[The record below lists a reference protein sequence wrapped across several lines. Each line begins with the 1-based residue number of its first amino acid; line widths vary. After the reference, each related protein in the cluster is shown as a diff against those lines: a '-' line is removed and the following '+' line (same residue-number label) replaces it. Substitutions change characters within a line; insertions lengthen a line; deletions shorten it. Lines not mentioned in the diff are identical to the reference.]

1 MISETTC
8 ACSTTNDILDFIN
21 VDVFSIYNDY
31 LNSAGVDR
39 KTGLIFKK
47 TYKHKKSR
55 VTIKFIRKWGGD
67 PAACGIGFYGSAQV
81 VANSSFYASIS
92 LKELSDI
99 IKGPTYGTMA
109 GVYPRVN
116 DISFTHLTEQDI
128 CLLVLNGFFRDT
140 DCYLNLLLKDNIIE
154 ILKLVI

>member
-1 MISETTC
+1 MSSETVC
-8 ACSTTNDILDFIN
+8 VCSSANDILNFIN
-21 VDVFSIYNDY
+21 TDVCSIYTE
-31 LNSAGVDR
+31 SADR
-39 KTGLIFKK
+39 DHKTELIFKK

-55 VTIKFIRKWGGD
+55 MTIKFIRKWGGD

-99 IKGPTYGTMA
+99 IKGPTYGTMS

-116 DISFTHLTEQDI
+116 DISFTHLTEQDV
-128 CLLVLNGFFRDT
+128 CLLVLNGFFREPG
-140 DCYLNLLLKDNIIE
+140 CYLNLLLKDNIIE